1 MEIPQ
6 RRPHP
11 LRPSVDAT
19 LETGSRAS
27 WELHLC
33 GFARTEFR
41 AGPARG
47 FRVKDPQTSC
57 SFVGVLEF
65 WEAAFGVGVTT
76 GLL

>member
-11 LRPSVDAT
+11 LRPRVDAT

-27 WELHLC
+27 WELHLR

-41 AGPARG
+41 AEPAQG
-47 FRVKDPQTSC
+47 FWVKDPQTCC
-57 SFVGVLEF
+57 SSVGVLEF
-65 WEAAFGVGVTT
+65 WEAAFRVRVIA